1 MPANRLTG
9 NGLSVGIIGAGP
21 GGLALG
27 IFLRKAG
34 FRDFT
39 IFDREDGVGGTWRI
53 NTYPGLACDVK
64 SHLYS
69 YSFDLNANWSRLW
82 SGQQEILKYFE
93 RCAQRYEL
101 GPNLKLH
108 TEIVSA
114 QWDPASTTW
123 QLTTATGE
131 VHTFD
136 VVVSA
141 VGLFTQPVLPDL
153 AEEEMFT
160 GTLMHTARWDHSVD
174 LRDARVA
181 VLGTGSTASQLI
193 PAVAKQAKKVY
204 SVQRSPTWILPKPDR
219 SYTGREKWLFA
230 HVPFAKKIYRTRLWL
245 RSESNISVIEDG
257 SDKTQEFKGIALR
270 ALESMVAD
278 DELRRRLTPDHP
290 FGCKRLVFATD
301 YLQTLTQPHVEV
313 VSSPARSLR
322 SRSLVTA
329 DGTEL
334 DVDVVLCAT
343 GYSAADYLGQIN
355 VVGEG
360 GTSLRE
366 KWRDGAYAYLGMAV
380 PDFPNFFML
389 YGPNTNVG
397 SNSVIFMLEAQARY
411 IVRALKHMRRKR
423 KAYVAVRAKTMADF
437 IAKIDGWMEGTVWLT
452 RCSNYFRAPNG
463 RVVTQ
468 WPRSARAFWGM
479 TRRFRPADYT
489 FEPPSENPAVE
500 VGSHSAASSS

>member
-1 MPANRLTG
+1 MTQMAKT
-9 NGLSVGIIGAGP
+9 LSVGIIGAGP

-27 IFLRKAG
+27 ILLKKAG

-82 SGQQEILKYFE
+82 SGQAEILEYFE
-93 RCAQRYEL
+93 RCAQRYQLASNLEL
-101 GPNLKLH
+101 R
-108 TEIVSA
+108 TEITSA
-114 QWDPASTTW
+114 QWDGAGKTW
-123 QLTTATGE
+123 RLTTAEGDTR
-131 VHTFD
+131 TFD

-153 AEEEMFT
+153 VEEEPFT

-174 LRDARVA
+174 LADVSVA
-181 VLGTGSTASQLI
+181 VLGTGSTAAQLI
-193 PAVAKQAKKVY
+193 PEVAKVAKKVY

-219 SYTGREKWLFA
+219 EYTDREKWVFA
-230 HVPFAKKIYRTRLWL
+230 HVPLAKKIYRTRLWL
-245 RSESNISVIEDG
+245 RSESNIGVIEHG
-257 SDKTQEFKGIALR
+257 SDKTQEFKGVAMR
-270 ALESMVAD
+270 VLEATVSD
-278 DELRRRLTPDHP
+278 DTLRRKLTPDHP
-290 FGCKRLVFATD
+290 FGCKRLVFATE
-301 YLQTLTQPHVEV
+301 YLQTLTQPHVDV

-322 SRSLVTA
+322 ARTLVTA

-334 DVDVVLCAT
+334 EVDVVVCAT
-343 GYSAADYLGQIN
+343 GYAAADYLGQID

-360 GTSLRE
+360 AATLRE
-366 KWRDGAYAYLGMAV
+366 TWTDGAYAYLGMAV
-380 PDFPNFFML
+380 PGFPNFFML

-397 SNSVIFMLEAQARY
+397 SNSVIFMLEAQAHY
-411 IVRALKHMRRKR
+411 IVRALKYMRRR
-423 KAYVAVRAKTMADF
+423 GISYVAVRPSSMAEF
-437 IAKIDGWMEGTVWLT
+437 IAKVDRWMTGTVWLT

-479 TRRFRPADYT
+479 TRRFRPADYA
-489 FEPPSENPAVE
+489 FDQPVSRPSVDAVT
-500 VGSHSAASSS
+500 GAAG